1 MMDSAKVKRVVAL
14 NRQIASYKAMLK
26 NTVLTADEADIAISD
41 CNREIAKLRGQ
52 EELPLEGGT
61 NPSEKPKKA

>member
-26 NTVLTADEADIAISD
+26 SKVLTGEEVDIAISD
-41 CNREIAKLRGQ
+41 CLQEIAKLRGQ
-52 EELPLEGGT
+52 GSLELEGGD